1 MPRAARRRAQPPAQ
15 HFVEPQS
22 DTEEVSNDEVTD
34 GHLMEN
40 VEIGEEERLPS
51 EIDGIHDLS
60 VPPPPPPYTKEISSL
75 ASWTVSSS
83 KPGCGVA
90 SLRSPSTALFWQ
102 SDGPQPHY
110 LNIHF
115 FKLVEIV
122 GLRLFLDFEQ
132 DESYTPTRIAFL
144 AGSGGVGAAIDISDS
159 DNEDADDIMVD
170 EEERQ
175 QRREGR
181 RMPVLRAFLLQVKIM
196 ENHQNGKDT
205 HLRALQIYARDKSMM
220 EGKNTIKKATNG
232 ISKMQIDEVKTGGK
246 KKRVV
251 LPDWGAVPE
260 LR

>member
-1 MPRAARRRAQPPAQ
+1 MKP
-15 HFVEPQS
+15 
-22 DTEEVSNDEVTD
+22 EVD
-34 GHLMEN
+34 GL
-40 VEIGEEERLPS
+40 
-51 EIDGIHDLS
+51 HDIS
-60 VPPPPPPYTKEISSL
+60 APPPPPPYTKEISSL

-144 AGSGGVGAAIDISDS
+144 AGSGGNDLVQWAEMRFEEPRGWIDVDFEGVGAAIDVSDS
-159 DNEDADDIMVD
+159 DDEDADDIMVD

-205 HLRALQIYARDKSMM
+205 HLRALQIYARDKSMI

-232 ISKMQIDEVKTGGK
+232 ISKMQVDEAKTSGKK
-246 KKRVV
+246 KKRVG